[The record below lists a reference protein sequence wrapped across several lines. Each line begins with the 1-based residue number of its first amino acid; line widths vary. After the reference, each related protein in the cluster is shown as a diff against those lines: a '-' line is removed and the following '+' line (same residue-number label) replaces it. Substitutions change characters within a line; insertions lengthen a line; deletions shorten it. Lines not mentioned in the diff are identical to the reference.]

1 MGQHVNRQ
9 RETRAEASSTSALPQ
24 FGGNTVPSEMP
35 TSQMKEVFPGASQ
48 DVENGA
54 CSYPPGAHMHHKSS

>member
-24 FGGNTVPSEMP
+24 YRENTVPNE
-35 TSQMKEVFPGASQ
+35 TLASQLKEVFPGASP
-48 DVENGA
+48 DA
-54 CSYPPGAHMHHKSS
+54 RR